1 MFSIKNILVPTD
13 FSSLSQS
20 ALEYARD
27 LADNMN
33 AAIHILHV
41 IDKSMPF
48 VPGKQNLSE
57 TEIAAALEA
66 DARKQLSAFIAETEN
81 DTSIKVIGVIKHGI
95 DFEEIVN
102 AVEEAKAIYE
112 KPTVIIS
119 HNIPGKG
126 IKEIEFDYKWHG
138 IPPNKEQAAKFLAEL
153 RTLGGKIKSEHQ

>member
-57 TEIAAALEA
+57 AELAAALEA

-95 DFEEIVN
+95 DFEEIV
-102 AVEEAKAIYE
+102 KY
-112 KPTVIIS
+112 T
-119 HNIPGKG
+119 
-126 IKEIEFDYKWHG
+126 KEI
-138 IPPNKEQAAKFLAEL
+138 QAEL
-153 RTLGGKIKSEHQ
+153 IVIATHGRTGIMHSLLGSVAEKVIQHAKCPVLVIPAGEER

>member
-95 DFEEIVN
+95 DFEEIV
-102 AVEEAKAIYE
+102 KY
-112 KPTVIIS
+112 T
-119 HNIPGKG
+119 
-126 IKEIEFDYKWHG
+126 KEI
-138 IPPNKEQAAKFLAEL
+138 QAEL
-153 RTLGGKIKSEHQ
+153 IVIATHGRTGIMHSLLGSVAEKVIQHAKCPVLVIPAGEER

>member
-1 MFSIKNILVPTD
+1 MFNIKNILVPTD

-57 TEIAAALEA
+57 TEIAAALEV
-66 DARKQLSAFIAETEN
+66 DARKQLSALIAEAEN
-81 DTSIKVIGVIKHGI
+81 DTNIKVIGVIKHGI
-95 DFEEIVN
+95 DFEEIVKY
-102 AVEEAKAIYE
+102 AKEVGADLIVIATHGRTGIMHSLLGSVAEKVIQHAKCPVLVIPAGEE
-112 KPTVIIS
+112 
-119 HNIPGKG
+119 
-126 IKEIEFDYKWHG
+126 
-138 IPPNKEQAAKFLAEL
+138 
-153 RTLGGKIKSEHQ
+153 R